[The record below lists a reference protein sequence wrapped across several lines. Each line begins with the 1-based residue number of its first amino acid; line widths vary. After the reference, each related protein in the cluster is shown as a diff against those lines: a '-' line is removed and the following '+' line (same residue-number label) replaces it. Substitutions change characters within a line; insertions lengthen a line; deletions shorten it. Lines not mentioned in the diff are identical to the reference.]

1 MKRRF
6 SHGEEEVRD
15 DLPTEVRDE
24 RFRRQRRRRPKIRAR
39 SPLWVCPVASAALG
53 HKIERRPLSVCV
65 CFSSGGSGKTT
76 KRESGRSAKRGA
88 EPKRKGNRRGVL
100 PSRAGSTLEVG
111 GCYQSRAGSALEVG
125 GGSCAGA
132 AAAAARAT

>member
-53 HKIERRPLSVCV
+53 HKIERRPLSV
-65 CFSSGGSGKTT
+65 T
-76 KRESGRSAKRGA
+76 
-88 EPKRKGNRRGVL
+88 RRVKEFIQLQL
-100 PSRAGSTLEVG
+100 PG
-111 GCYQSRAGSALEVG
+111 YQY
-125 GGSCAGA
+125 
-132 AAAAARAT
+132 

>member
-53 HKIERRPLSVCV
+53 HKIERRPLSVTRKQ
-65 CFSSGGSGKTT
+65 SSKQSGLDRT
-76 KRESGRSAKRGA
+76 KR
-88 EPKRKGNRRGVL
+88 GNPVYPGTWV
-100 PSRAGSTLEVG
+100 
-111 GCYQSRAGSALEVG
+111 
-125 GGSCAGA
+125 
-132 AAAAARAT
+132 

>member
-53 HKIERRPLSVCV
+53 HKIERRPLSVSNPAIRFIPIRFIEDRYKEGV
-65 CFSSGGSGKTT
+65 ARGKT
-76 KRESGRSAKRGA
+76 GRTGA
-88 EPKRKGNRRGVL
+88 WHYL
-100 PSRAGSTLEVG
+100 
-111 GCYQSRAGSALEVG
+111 
-125 GGSCAGA
+125 
-132 AAAAARAT
+132 

>member
-1 MKRRF
+1 LTKRKLVTKRKEVRGVKRRF

-53 HKIERRPLSVCV
+53 HKIERRPLSVTRMV
-65 CFSSGGSGKTT
+65 NL
-76 KRESGRSAKRGA
+76 AI
-88 EPKRKGNRRGVL
+88 
-100 PSRAGSTLEVG
+100 
-111 GCYQSRAGSALEVG
+111 Q
-125 GGSCAGA
+125 
-132 AAAAARAT
+132 

>member
-53 HKIERRPLSVCV
+53 HKIERRPLSVTRQQSGV
-65 CFSSGGSGKTT
+65 CGFLSEIRTRTKALKGKKGVGPEQNLRAPGGRGG
-76 KRESGRSAKRGA
+76 REGRG
-88 EPKRKGNRRGVL
+88 
-100 PSRAGSTLEVG
+100 
-111 GCYQSRAGSALEVG
+111 
-125 GGSCAGA
+125 
-132 AAAAARAT
+132 

>member
-1 MKRRF
+1 LTKRKLVTKRKEVRGVKRRF

-53 HKIERRPLSVCV
+53 HKIERRPLSV
-65 CFSSGGSGKTT
+65 T
-76 KRESGRSAKRGA
+76 RN
-88 EPKRKGNRRGVL
+88 P
-100 PSRAGSTLEVG
+100 VG
-111 GCYQSRAGSALEVG
+111 MVWYGMVWYGMVWFLK
-125 GGSCAGA
+125 
-132 AAAAARAT
+132 